1 MINYTLYQAVS
12 HSGSRRVL
20 FLAGPSGANTFTLRE
35 TMKGQLLR
43 KTRPA
48 LALLMFVTAQTHFS
62 AHAQTCPPPPPPTP
76 GAQRPT
82 LLASYAKR
90 PPWKVAGVD
99 FAVGVPPMTTRTDW
113 RSLSG
118 PGIIVNTTAMPPYVR
133 VDSTSNVVISSVDFS
148 LHGGANLLFINS
160 PNPTVVSSK
169 FGGTNLTKIS
179 NAVIWAD
186 PNSPGLTVRYSTLDG
201 AGSGSGSTLVSVASA
216 GTTTLEYNWF
226 KNFSQ
231 HVLEESQSTAVS
243 IAVVYK
249 YNLIEQGGM
258 TPGAHLNYLQFGS
271 AAAASVVVAYN
282 TSYQTPVVSTPS
294 GEGFQF
300 YANGAGGSVKNVTF
314 AYNTMIA
321 TGGVPGRAMSY
332 MNHGGGSQNAG
343 IRHDNYVDPTAAYG
357 PLYPGAFTGW
367 TSSNNYLMTTGA
379 AF

>member
-1 MINYTLYQAVS
+1 
-12 HSGSRRVL
+12 
-20 FLAGPSGANTFTLRE
+20 
-35 TMKGQLLR
+35 
-43 KTRPA
+43 
-48 LALLMFVTAQTHFS
+48 
-62 AHAQTCPPPPPPTP
+62 
-76 GAQRPT
+76 
-82 LLASYAKR
+82 
-90 PPWKVAGVD
+90 
-99 FAVGVPPMTTRTDW
+99 
-113 RSLSG
+113 
-118 PGIIVNTTAMPPYVR
+118 
-133 VDSTSNVVISSVDFS
+133 VISCVDFS
-148 LHGGANLLFINS
+148 LHGGAYLFFINS
-160 PNPTVVSSK
+160 PNPTVVISK
-169 FGGTNLTKIS
+169 FGGTNITKIS

-186 PNSPGLTVRYSTLDG
+186 PGSPGLTVRYSTLDG
-201 AGSGSGSTLVSVASA
+201 AGSGSGLLPTLISIRGA

-226 KNFSQ
+226 KNFPQ
-231 HVLEESQSTAVS
+231 HVLEETQSTAVS

-271 AAAASVVVAYN
+271 AAATSVVVAYN
-282 TSYQTPVVSTPS
+282 TTYQTPQSSTPS

-300 YANGAGGSVKNVTF
+300 YANNTGGSVKNVTF

-343 IRHDNYVDPTAAYG
+343 IAHDNYMDPTAAYG